1 VTRDVFAT
9 TDTRCQ
15 RRDNGALV
23 LTLEQPRPSITSDVL
38 DAFERAVDMA
48 EHDAAALVIA
58 SAGETFAF
66 GADLGDALAAAMAGR
81 PDVLDRALDRY
92 QRVMLRLRHA
102 KVPTVAAVRGVAVS
116 GGCEVLMHCT
126 RVVAHAG
133 SRIGLFE
140 PSVGV
145 VPGGGG
151 LKEFAR
157 RAADAQDS
165 GLAVARAFKRVA
177 ASTIAAAADAQRF
190 GFLTELDHVDAMNP
204 LEEAV
209 ELGLALHAAGHTP
222 PPPNPTFTVVGR
234 HTEERLC
241 ESQRAL
247 HRDGKIGAH
256 QLEINTRIANVLCG
270 GDAPGATRTEA
281 DLLALERKHF
291 LVLAQMKQTQ
301 DRLLHMRDTG
311 RPLAN

>member
-1 VTRDVFAT
+1 MTRDVFAT
-9 TDTRCQ
+9 ADTRCQ

-38 DAFERAVDMA
+38 DAFERAVGIA
-48 EHDAAALVIA
+48 EQDAAALVIA
-58 SAGETFAF
+58 SAGDTFAF
-66 GADLGDALAAAMAGR
+66 GADLGDAFAATIAGQ

-133 SRIGLFE
+133 SHIGLFE

-145 VPGGGG
+145 IPGGGG

-157 RAADAQDS
+157 RAADAQDP

-177 ASTIAAAADAQRF
+177 ASTIAAAADAQRL
-190 GFLTELDHVDAMNP
+190 GFLTELDRVDSTNP

-209 ELGLALHAAGHTP
+209 EVGLALRAAGHTP
-222 PPPNPTFTVVGR
+222 PPPNPTFAVVGR

-247 HRDGKIGAH
+247 HRDGAIGAH
-256 QLEINTRIANVLCG
+256 QLEINTRIAKVLCG

-291 LVLAQMKQTQ
+291 LVLAQMQPTQ

>member
-1 VTRDVFAT
+1 MTRDVFAT
-9 TDTRCQ
+9 TDTRCR
-15 RRDNGALV
+15 RRDDGALV
-23 LTLEQPRPSITSDVL
+23 LTLEQARPSITSDVL
-38 DAFERAVDMA
+38 GAFERAVDA
-48 EHDAAALVIA
+48 AQHDAAPLVIA
-58 SAGETFAF
+58 STAEDFAF
-66 GADLGDALAAAMAGR
+66 GADLGDAFAATMAGQ

-102 KVPTVAAVRGVAVS
+102 TVPTVAAVRGVAVS

-126 RVVAHAG
+126 RVVAHAS

-157 RAADAQDS
+157 RAADARDP
-165 GLAVARAFKRVA
+165 GLAIARAFKRVA
-177 ASTIAAAADAQRF
+177 TSTIVAAADAQRL
-190 GFLTELDHVDAMNP
+190 GFLTELDRVDATNP

-209 ELGLALHAAGHTP
+209 ELGLAMSCAGHTP
-222 PPPNPTFTVVGR
+222 PAPNPMFAVVGR
-234 HTEERLC
+234 ETEQRLC

-247 HRDGKIGAH
+247 FRDGKIGAH
-256 QLEINTRIANVLCG
+256 QLEINMRIANVLCG
-270 GDAPGATRTEA
+270 GDAPGAMRTEA
-281 DLLALERKHF
+281 DLLALERMHF
-291 LVLAQMKQTQ
+291 LVLAQMKPTQ

-311 RPLAN
+311 MPLAN